1 MNYTRLLF
9 KAKLWARRPP
19 SEARVKMVL
28 GVIALCLILVGIE
41 KFIGWPEWATVEK
54 MRGFRP

>member
-1 MNYTRLLF
+1 VNYTRFLL
-9 KAKLWARRPP
+9 KAKLWVRNPP
-19 SEARVKMVL
+19 SEKRVMLV
-28 GVIALCLILVGIE
+28 VAAIAICLLIVGIE